1 MQKEVKEK
9 KLLFSVGL
17 NDCEI
22 KAVTA
27 SCKAGGSGKDT
38 SNTKVQLL
46 HRPSGVETSSQEQR
60 SQFQNKKE
68 AFLKL
73 ANHPKFR
80 NWLKLEASRLMG
92 QPSIESIV
100 DSQMTKNNIKI
111 EIKDENGLWKEISFV
126 EFEQLQK
133 DGKIV

>member
-1 MQKEVKEK
+1 
-9 KLLFSVGL
+9 
-17 NDCEI
+17 
-22 KAVTA
+22 
-27 SCKAGGSGKDT
+27 
-38 SNTKVQLL
+38 
-46 HRPSGVETSSQEQR
+46 
-60 SQFQNKKE
+60 
-68 AFLKL
+68 
-73 ANHPKFR
+73 
-80 NWLKLEASRLMG
+80 MG